1 MKWAVD
7 KEEHQY
13 FDRELLRGYSFENGF
28 VDAGAYVG
36 DTVDSFF
43 RHFPGWNGNYY
54 CFEAEA
60 DIFHELTENIKKPGK
75 AERITAYNY
84 AVWKTEGRL
93 KFVSENAGSY
103 IGEAEGTEVPCCS
116 LDKIL
121 EGKPVSFIK
130 MDIEGAEKEALLGAE
145 EMIKRNKPVLTICI
159 YHKREDFFEIPLLI
173 EEMVKHEYAFYI
185 RQYRY
190 GQSET
195 VLYALPESR
204 KKK

>member
-1 MKWAVD
+1 
-7 KEEHQY
+7 
-13 FDRELLRGYSFENGF
+13 
-28 VDAGAYVG
+28 
-36 DTVDSFF
+36 
-43 RHFPGWNGNYY
+43 
-54 CFEAEA
+54 
-60 DIFHELTENIKKPGK
+60 
-75 AERITAYNY
+75 
-84 AVWKTEGRL
+84 
-93 KFVSENAGSY
+93 
-103 IGEAEGTEVPCCS
+103 
-116 LDKIL
+116 
-121 EGKPVSFIK
+121 

-145 EMIKRNKPVLTICI
+145 EMIKRNKSVLTICI